1 MAEEKDIHDYVSE
14 RIARGLGEPVGRTA
28 PESLE
33 YGGGGGDDGGM
44 QGLIQRVE
52 RLDKDVSD
60 IKVMLARIEGRL
72 AALPSAES
80 IGEIRGKLSQVP
92 NWWQMFIFV
101 FTASGL
107 AAGLTKLLSQHP

>member
-1 MAEEKDIHDYVSE
+1 MAEEKNIHDYVSE

-28 PESLE
+28 SLE
-33 YGGGGGDDGGM
+33 NGGGGGDDGGM

-60 IKVMLARIEGRL
+60 IKVTLARIEGRL